1 MAKHRFR
8 LTVDSLAPSDETARQ
23 LSFEFDSHDDVIA
36 LAERLGKTTDDDL
49 LFFVGLK
56 LFGEA
61 LLARRDDPLLRDFR
75 PHFGALMKT
84 IKERGA

>member
-8 LTVDSLAPSDETARQ
+8 VTVDATPEASGRPLV
-23 LSFEFDSHDDVIA
+23 FEFDSHDDLIA
-36 LAERLGKTTDDDL
+36 LADRIGKSGDDDL

-61 LLARRDDPLLRDFR
+61 LLARRDDPLLKEFR
-75 PHFGALMKT
+75 PHFGELMKA
-84 IKERGA
+84 IKSKG